1 MGAVNNEV
9 KKIISRAKK
18 VQGKLQEVL
27 KNQDWVEEAK
37 KYADKQK
44 KEVKKLLNT
53 DTAKLK
59 AFLERERKH
68 LERLQ
73 NQLPGEI
80 AKWKDFAQ
88 KQRQELKTLLTRV
101 KKAQKSRVIEIKS
114 TGSKKKTTKKTSK

>member
-80 AKWKDFAQ
+80 AKW
-88 KQRQELKTLLTRV
+88 
-101 KKAQKSRVIEIKS
+101 
-114 TGSKKKTTKKTSK
+114 